1 MFPAKQ
7 TGTKRNQRQKGAVI
21 VEFTL
26 SFLLFIILSIGLFEM
41 AAAMWVW
48 TTLSHA
54 ARQGA
59 RFAMVHGNN
68 NPVTDSTIEQ
78 LVKDHAIGLL
88 PNDITVTVTWEDAT
102 DKDPGDF
109 VAVGAMYPFGFVT
122 GSAFLSNGSIQLGST
137 SRMTIAY

>member
-7 TGTKRNQRQKGAVI
+7 TETKRNQIQKGAVI

-26 SFLLFIILSIGLFEM
+26 SFLLFIAMSIGLFEM
-41 AAAMWVW
+41 ARAMWVW

-68 NPVTDSTIEQ
+68 SPVTDSTIEQ
-78 LVKDHAIGLL
+78 AVKDQAIGLVK
-88 PNDITVTVTWEDAT
+88 NDITVTVTWEDAA

-109 VAVGAMYPFGFVT
+109 VEVRAMYPFGFVT
-122 GSAFLSNGSIQLGST
+122 GSAIISNASIQLGST

>member
-7 TGTKRNQRQKGAVI
+7 TETKRNQRQKGAAI
-21 VEFTL
+21 VEFTI
-26 SFLLFIILSIGLFEM
+26 SFLLFIVLSIGLFEM
-41 AAAMWVW
+41 AGAMWVW

-68 NPVTDSTIEQ
+68 SPVTDSAIEQ
-78 LVKDHAIGLL
+78 VVTDQAIGLVK
-88 PNDITVTVTWEDAT
+88 NNITVTVTWEDAA
-102 DKDPGDF
+102 KDPGDF
-109 VAVGAMYPFGFVT
+109 VEVRAMYPFGFVT
-122 GSAFLSNGSIQLGST
+122 GSAIISNASIQLGST